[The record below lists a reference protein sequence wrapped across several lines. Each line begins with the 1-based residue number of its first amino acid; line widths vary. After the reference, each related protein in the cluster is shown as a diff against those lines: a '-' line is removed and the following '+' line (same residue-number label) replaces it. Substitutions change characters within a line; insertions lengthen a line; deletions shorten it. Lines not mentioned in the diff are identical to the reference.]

1 MKKFLISLLTSC
13 TAIIASA
20 GPSILSIKQSITDDA
35 IVYPESFETD
45 THKMMHNWYLQNYA
59 VLDEGVNSLSPAS
72 VSDEELIRRLS
83 LMPTVIE
90 MPFNQIVRS
99 YIVMYTERRRSLV
112 ENMLGMSLYYMPIFE
127 QALEREGMPLELK
140 YLPIIE
146 SALNPDAVSRA
157 GATGLWQFMLGTAKT
172 LGMEVNS
179 IVDLRRDPYTSS
191 QYAAKYLKQLY
202 NIYNDWSLA
211 IAAYN
216 CGPGNVNKAL
226 RRAGGDEPKDF
237 WAIYHYL
244 PRETRGYV
252 PAFIAA
258 NYVMTYYRQ
267 HNISPALAR
276 RPLITDTIHVTKR
289 VHLQQIADVLRIPI
303 EEIRIL
309 NPQFRRD
316 IIPGDIK
323 PYALTL
329 PSKQVSCYIMSEDS
343 IVSHNA
349 PLYARRDVVEPTDI
363 YASTGDY
370 ETRTV
375 VKYHKVRKGENLTKI
390 ARRYGVSV
398 ADLRKW
404 NGIRR
409 KGGVKRG
416 QSLRIN
422 TYERVA
428 KPKPKREEESG
439 EMLASADT
447 DNNTTA
453 TTDPTGETTVTPA
466 DATETT
472 TAPKATKSDV
482 PLPPRTRKNRDTAQT
497 AVPKP
502 NNRRTSDSEGTVT
515 AKADTKDTAKGGT
528 KAKAEPTGTKS
539 GKESKTTANK
549 SSKADKAKA
558 DKTKAE
564 KAAPKYRYHK
574 VRKGETLSQ
583 IANKYR
589 GVSVKQIQKANGIS
603 GNKIQTGQRL
613 KIPQG

>member
-1 MKKFLISLLTSC
+1 MKKTLISLLVGCASL
-13 TAIIASA
+13 IASA

-45 THKMMHNWYLQNYA
+45 THKMMQNWYLKNYA

-72 VSDEELIRRLS
+72 VSDEELIRRLGM
-83 LMPTVIE
+83 MPTVIE

-99 YIVMYTERRRSLV
+99 YIVMYTERRRGLV

-140 YLPIIE
+140 YLPVIE

-191 QYAAKYLKQLY
+191 LYAAKYLKQLY

-226 RRAGGDEPKDF
+226 RRAGGDGPKDF

-258 NYVMTYYRQ
+258 NYVMTYYKQ

-276 RPLITDTIHVTKR
+276 RPLITDTIHVTRR
-289 VHLQQIADVLRIPI
+289 VHLQQIADVLQIPI

-316 IIPGDIK
+316 IIPGDIR
-323 PYALTL
+323 PYSLTL

-349 PLYARRDVVEPTDI
+349 TLYARRDVVEPTDI
-363 YASTGDY
+363 YASSGDY
-370 ETRTV
+370 ETRTI
-375 VKYHKVRKGENLTKI
+375 VKYHKVRKGENLSKI

-404 NGIRR
+404 NGIRK
-409 KGGVKRG
+409 KGGVRRG

-428 KPKPKREEESG
+428 RPKKKES
-439 EMLASADT
+439 EVLAS
-447 DNNTTA
+447 
-453 TTDPTGETTVTPA
+453 TGETDNTAETTSETEVEAAPDNTVTGT
-466 DATETT
+466 ATQ
-472 TAPKATKSDV
+472 SDV
-482 PLPPRTRKNRDTAQT
+482 PMPPRSKKSRDVAQ
-497 AVPKP
+497 APVPKP
-502 NNRRTSDSEGTVT
+502 AKQRATASVTGGLHKDNDSKNATKAS
-515 AKADTKDTAKGGT
+515 AKETT
-528 KAKAEPTGTKS
+528 KAKAS
-539 GKESKTTANK
+539 
-549 SSKADKAKA
+549 
-558 DKTKAE
+558 KAE
-564 KAAPKYRYHK
+564 KSASKYRYHK
-574 VRKGETLSQ
+574 VRKGETLTQ

-589 GVSVKQIQKANGIS
+589 GVSIKEIQKANGIS
-603 GNKIQTGQRL
+603 GNKIQAGQRL
-613 KIPQG
+613 KIPHS

>member
-1 MKKFLISLLTSC
+1 MMKKFLISLLTGC
-13 TAIIASA
+13 AALTAAA

-45 THKMMHNWYLQNYA
+45 THKMMQNWYLQNYA
-59 VLDEGVNSLSPAS
+59 VLDEGVNQLSPAS

-83 LMPTVIE
+83 TMPTIIE

-349 PLYARRDVVEPTDI
+349 PLYARRDVVEPSDI

-370 ETRTV
+370 ETRTI
-375 VKYHKVRKGENLTKI
+375 VKYHKVRKGENLSKI

-428 KPKPKREEESG
+428 KPKPKTAG
-439 EMLASADT
+439 ENTEVLAANDSEADAGVET
-447 DNNTTA
+447 ATTTETA
-453 TTDPTGETTVTPA
+453 TTDA
-466 DATETT
+466 ASAETT
-472 TAPKATKSDV
+472 TEAKSTKSDV
-482 PLPPRTRKNRDTAQT
+482 PLPPRTRKNRDTAQ
-497 AVPKP
+497 AEVPKP
-502 NNRRTSDSEGTVT
+502 AGRRSSKAGETVT
-515 AKADTKDTAKGGT
+515 AQADAKGT
-528 KAKAEPTGTKS
+528 
-539 GKESKTTANK
+539 
-549 SSKADKAKA
+549 SKADATATKAGKDTKA
-558 DKTKAE
+558 STAKQSKAKAE

>member
-1 MKKFLISLLTSC
+1 MMKKFLISLLTGC
-13 TAIIASA
+13 AALTAAA

-45 THKMMHNWYLQNYA
+45 THKMMQNWYLQNYA
-59 VLDEGVNSLSPAS
+59 VLDEGVNQLSPAS

-83 LMPTVIE
+83 TMPTIIE

-370 ETRTV
+370 ETRTI
-375 VKYHKVRKGENLTKI
+375 VKYHKVRKGENLSKI

-428 KPKPKREEESG
+428 KPKPKTAG
-439 EMLASADT
+439 ENTEVLAANDSEADAGVET
-447 DNNTTA
+447 ATATETA
-453 TTDPTGETTVTPA
+453 TTDAASAETM
-466 DATETT
+466 TE
-472 TAPKATKSDV
+472 AKSTKSDV
-482 PLPPRTRKNRDTAQT
+482 PLPPRTRKNRETAQ
-497 AVPKP
+497 AEVPKP
-502 NNRRTSDSEGTVT
+502 AGRRSSKAGETVT
-515 AKADTKDTAKGGT
+515 AQADAKET
-528 KAKAEPTGTKS
+528 
-539 GKESKTTANK
+539 
-549 SSKADKAKA
+549 SKADATATKAGKDTKA
-558 DKTKAE
+558 STAKQSKAKAE

>member
-1 MKKFLISLLTSC
+1 MKKTLISLLVGCASL
-13 TAIIASA
+13 IASA

-45 THKMMHNWYLQNYA
+45 THKMMQNWYLKNYA

-72 VSDEELIRRLS
+72 VSDEELIRRLGM
-83 LMPTVIE
+83 MPTVIE

-99 YIVMYTERRRSLV
+99 YIVMYTERRRGLV

-140 YLPIIE
+140 YLPVIE

-191 QYAAKYLKQLY
+191 LYAAKYLKQLY

-226 RRAGGDEPKDF
+226 RRAGGEGAKDF

-258 NYVMTYYRQ
+258 NYVMTYYKQ

-276 RPLITDTIHVTKR
+276 RPLITDTIHVTRR
-289 VHLQQIADVLRIPI
+289 VHLQQIADVLQIPI

-349 PLYARRDVVEPTDI
+349 TLYARRDVVEPADI
-363 YASTGDY
+363 YASSGDY
-370 ETRTV
+370 ETRTI
-375 VKYHKVRKGENLTKI
+375 VKYHKVRKGENLSKI

-404 NGIRR
+404 NGIRK
-409 KGGVKRG
+409 KGGVRRG

-428 KPKPKREEESG
+428 RPKKKQETEV
-439 EMLASADT
+439 LASANDT
-447 DNNTTA
+447 DNAAAETDAKIELEA
-453 TTDPTGETTVTPA
+453 TSNDN
-466 DATETT
+466 DATGTG
-472 TAPKATKSDV
+472 TKSDV
-482 PLPPRTRKNRDTAQT
+482 PMPPRSNKSRDVAQ
-497 AVPKP
+497 APVPKP
-502 NNRRTSDSEGTVT
+502 AKQRASVTGGLHKESDSKNT
-515 AKADTKDTAKGGT
+515 AKASAKETT
-528 KAKAEPTGTKS
+528 KAKA
-539 GKESKTTANK
+539 
-549 SSKADKAKA
+549 KAS
-558 DKTKAE
+558 KAE
-564 KAAPKYRYHK
+564 KSSSKYRYHK

-583 IANKYR
+583 IANKYQ
-589 GVSVKQIQKANGIS
+589 GVSIKEIRKANGIS

-613 KIPQG
+613 KIPQS

>member
-1 MKKFLISLLTSC
+1 MKKTLISLLVGCASL
-13 TAIIASA
+13 IASA

-45 THKMMHNWYLQNYA
+45 THKMMQNWYLKNYA

-72 VSDEELIRRLS
+72 VSDEELIRRLGM
-83 LMPTVIE
+83 MPTVIE

-99 YIVMYTERRRSLV
+99 YIVMYTERRRGLV

-140 YLPIIE
+140 YLPVIE

-191 QYAAKYLKQLY
+191 LYAAKYLKQLY

-226 RRAGGDEPKDF
+226 RRAGGDGPKDF

-258 NYVMTYYRQ
+258 NYVMTYYKQ

-276 RPLITDTIHVTKR
+276 RPLITDTIHVTRR
-289 VHLQQIADVLRIPI
+289 VHLQQIADVLQIPI

-323 PYALTL
+323 PYSLTL

-349 PLYARRDVVEPTDI
+349 TLYARRDVVEPTDI
-363 YASTGDY
+363 YASSGDY
-370 ETRTV
+370 ETRTI
-375 VKYHKVRKGENLTKI
+375 VKYHKVRKGENLSKI

-404 NGIRR
+404 NGIRK
-409 KGGVKRG
+409 KGGVRRG

-428 KPKPKREEESG
+428 RPKKKES
-439 EMLASADT
+439 EVLASTTET
-447 DNNTTA
+447 DNTPETTA
-453 TTDPTGETTVTPA
+453 ETEVEAAPDNAATGT
-466 DATETT
+466 ATQ
-472 TAPKATKSDV
+472 SDV
-482 PLPPRTRKNRDTAQT
+482 PMPPRSKKSRDVAQ
-497 AVPKP
+497 APVPKP
-502 NNRRTSDSEGTVT
+502 AKQRASASVTGGLHKDNDSKNATKVS
-515 AKADTKDTAKGGT
+515 AKETT
-528 KAKAEPTGTKS
+528 KAKAS
-539 GKESKTTANK
+539 
-549 SSKADKAKA
+549 
-558 DKTKAE
+558 KAE
-564 KAAPKYRYHK
+564 KSASKYRYHK
-574 VRKGETLSQ
+574 VRKGETLTQ

-589 GVSVKQIQKANGIS
+589 GVSIKEIQKANGIS
-603 GNKIQTGQRL
+603 GNKIQAGQRL
-613 KIPQG
+613 KIPHS

>member
-1 MKKFLISLLTSC
+1 MKKTLISLLVGCASL
-13 TAIIASA
+13 IASA

-45 THKMMHNWYLQNYA
+45 THKMMQNWYLKNYA

-72 VSDEELIRRLS
+72 VSDEELIRRLGM
-83 LMPTVIE
+83 MPTVIE

-99 YIVMYTERRRSLV
+99 YIVMYTERRRGLV

-140 YLPIIE
+140 YLPVIE

-191 QYAAKYLKQLY
+191 LYAAKYLKQLY

-226 RRAGGDEPKDF
+226 RRAGGDGPKDF

-258 NYVMTYYRQ
+258 NYVMTYYKQ

-276 RPLITDTIHVTKR
+276 RPLITDTIHVTRR
-289 VHLQQIADVLRIPI
+289 VHLQQIADVLQIPI

-316 IIPGDIK
+316 IIPGDIR
-323 PYALTL
+323 PYSLTL

-349 PLYARRDVVEPTDI
+349 TLYARRDVVEPTDI
-363 YASTGDY
+363 YASSGDY
-370 ETRTV
+370 ETRTI
-375 VKYHKVRKGENLTKI
+375 VKYHKVRKGENLSKI

-404 NGIRR
+404 NGIRK
-409 KGGVKRG
+409 KGGVRRG

-422 TYERVA
+422 TYERVVR
-428 KPKPKREEESG
+428 PKKKES
-439 EMLASADT
+439 EVLAS
-447 DNNTTA
+447 
-453 TTDPTGETTVTPA
+453 TGETDNTA
-466 DATETT
+466 ETT
-472 TAPKATKSDV
+472 PETEVEAAPDNAVTGTATQSDV
-482 PLPPRTRKNRDTAQT
+482 PMPPRSKKSRDVAQT
-497 AVPKP
+497 PVPKP
-502 NNRRTSDSEGTVT
+502 AKQRATASVT
-515 AKADTKDTAKGGT
+515 GGLHKDNDNKNTTKASAKETT
-528 KAKAEPTGTKS
+528 KAKAS
-539 GKESKTTANK
+539 
-549 SSKADKAKA
+549 
-558 DKTKAE
+558 KAE
-564 KAAPKYRYHK
+564 KSASKYRYHK
-574 VRKGETLSQ
+574 VRKGETLTQ

-589 GVSVKQIQKANGIS
+589 GVSIKEIQKANGIS
-603 GNKIQTGQRL
+603 GNKIQAGQRL
-613 KIPQG
+613 KIPHS